1 MNASS
6 PTALQLPQRHSLVS
20 ETARSLRENIEA
32 GHWLEHLPGERE
44 MCELLQVSR
53 RTLRAA
59 LDELQRIG
67 MLEVQGRQRRRIT
80 NQVPMEEVMPTKRVI
95 GILTP
100 GSFLSMPP
108 PIAFMM
114 DTLRAK
120 LTAAGYEVRLH
131 AAPGCYTATPAR
143 GLKQFIATHPAS
155 AWLVLSA
162 EEAMQRWLVSQKLP
176 CLILGSAVP
185 GITTLPSVDA
195 DFHATSRHAGTL
207 LWRKGH
213 RRIAL
218 VLPDSHLG
226 GDLASE
232 AGLREALE
240 QVGGAKMSMLHHDG
254 SAAGV
259 CRVIDDSL
267 KSTNPPTA
275 YIVGRSAHVLTVLM
289 HLMRRGKRIPQDVA
303 VLARDSD
310 PILECTSPKVSRYAS
325 EPKQFAARL
334 ITALRQLADHG
345 SLSTPTVRLMPT
357 YVAGET
363 I

>member
-6 PTALQLPQRHSLVS
+6 DTLQIPRRHSLVT
-20 ETARSLRENIEA
+20 ETAASLRENIEA
-32 GHWLEHLPGERE
+32 GHWQEELPGERE
-44 MCELLQVSR
+44 LCEMLQVSR

-59 LDELQRIG
+59 LDELQRQG
-67 MLEVQGRQRRRIT
+67 VLEVRGRQRRRIRERKPAT
-80 NQVPMEEVMPTKRVI
+80 RRAEARRVI

-100 GSFLSMPP
+100 GSFLSMPA

-114 DTLRAK
+114 DTVRAK

-131 AAPGCYTATPAR
+131 AAPGCYTASPAR
-143 GLKQFIATHPAS
+143 GLRQFIAAHPAS

-162 EEAMQRWLVSQKLP
+162 EEVMQRWLEAQEVP
-176 CLILGSAVP
+176 CLILGSSIP
-185 GITTLPSVDA
+185 GVQLPFVDA
-195 DFHATSRHAGTL
+195 DFHATCRHAGAL

-218 VLPDSHLG
+218 VLPNSHLG

-232 AGLREALE
+232 AGLRESLG
-240 QVGGAKMSMLHHDG
+240 QMPGASLRVLHHDG
-254 SAAGV
+254 TTAGV
-259 CRVIDDSL
+259 CRVVDDSL
-267 KSTNPPTA
+267 KSAQPPSA
-275 YIVGRSAHVLTVLM
+275 YIVGRSMHTLTVML

-310 PILECTSPKVSRYAS
+310 PTLECTSPKVSRYTS
-325 EPKQFAARL
+325 DPRQFAARL

-345 SLSTPTVRLMPT
+345 ATTTPSVRLMPD
-357 YVAGET
+357 YVEGET

>member
-1 MNASS
+1 MSS
-6 PTALQLPQRHSLVS
+6 TSPSALQLPQRHSLVA
-20 ETARSLRENIEA
+20 ETVRSLRENIEA

-53 RTLRAA
+53 RTLRGA
-59 LDELQRIG
+59 LDELQRLG

-80 NQVPMEEVMPTKRVI
+80 NQSPATEVQPTKRVI

-120 LTAAGYEVRLH
+120 LTAAGYEVHLH
-131 AAPGCYTATPAR
+131 ASPGCYTATPAR
-143 GLKQFIATHPAS
+143 GLKQFIAAHPAS

-162 EEAMQRWLVSQKLP
+162 EEAMQRWLVSQRLP

-185 GITTLPSVDA
+185 GLSLPSVDA
-195 DFHATSRHAGTL
+195 DFHATCRHAGTV

-240 QVGGAKMSMLHHDG
+240 QVGGATLRMLHHNG
-254 SAAGV
+254 STESV

-267 KSTNPPTA
+267 KSPNPPTA